1 MKRIGALYC
10 EGVQAAILYMNGDIN
25 AAKEALD
32 DMPPRDEEELD
43 PVGTLCPPNGLQG
56 QLFWVSTATFYCLF
70 IHTSLDRQGCLM
82 FSIMFLKQEYFFLF
96 FFPFAHSVK

>member
-1 MKRIGALYC
+1 MQIMTK
-10 EGVQAAILYMNGDIN
+10 VAAILYMNGDIN

-56 QLFWVSTATFYCLF
+56 QLF
-70 IHTSLDRQGCLM
+70 
-82 FSIMFLKQEYFFLF
+82 
-96 FFPFAHSVK
+96 